1 MISHRNQNWWQK
13 KLENGNDHNAIW
25 FPKSLRFVC
34 YEFKSVLFFFDWR
47 TKWNNA
53 SQIFIGF
60 KLLLSY
66 IFIKLFTLIESHKLI
81 ERYELNYMY
90 LYRWNSL
97 QFCHDNKA
105 NHAHNS
111 KWHSHKLID
120 SFILASSS
128 IPFTWT
134 IFVLFRNN
142 LCLFLSMKLL
152 NL

>member
-1 MISHRNQNWWQK
+1 MQSDFQNPC
-13 KLENGNDHNAIW
+13 DS
-25 FPKSLRFVC
+25 FVMSLKELC
-34 YEFKSVLFFFDWR
+34 FFFDWR

-105 NHAHNS
+105 NHVHNS
-111 KWHSHKLID
+111 K
-120 SFILASSS
+120 
-128 IPFTWT
+128 
-134 IFVLFRNN
+134 
-142 LCLFLSMKLL
+142 
-152 NL
+152 